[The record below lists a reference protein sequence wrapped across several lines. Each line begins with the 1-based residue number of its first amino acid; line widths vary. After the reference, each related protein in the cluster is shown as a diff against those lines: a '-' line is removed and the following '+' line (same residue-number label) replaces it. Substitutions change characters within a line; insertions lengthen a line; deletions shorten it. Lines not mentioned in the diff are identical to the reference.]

1 MASLALALSLL
12 IAGLGLIGIV
22 QPTALFAFGRQFA
35 GPGGLYTAAALR
47 LLFGTA
53 LWLAAPG
60 SHAPRALRIV
70 GVLVVVAALVT
81 PFIGPERFAAML
93 DVFAAQGPLLGRFWG
108 LVALG
113 VGLLLAYLLRRR
125 PGGARPRLPVSR

>member
-35 GPGGLYTAAALR
+35 SPSGLYAAAALR
-47 LLFGTA
+47 LLFGAA

-60 SHAPRALRIV
+60 SRAPRALRIV
-70 GVLVVVAALVT
+70 GGLVVAAALVT
-81 PFIGPERFAAML
+81 PLVGPERFAAML
-93 DVFAAQGPLLGRFWG
+93 DLFAAQGPLFGRFWG

-113 VGLLLAYLLRRR
+113 VGLLLAYLVRRR
-125 PGGARPRLPVSR
+125 SGT